1 MKTIY
6 QDRYQILITELIRIR
21 KDNGLTQ
28 AQLAKKL
35 DKPQSYIAKIEAKDR
50 KLDILEFVVLCEVL
64 MVLPCDVLQIILD
77 KP

>member
-6 QDRYQILITELIRIR
+6 QDRYQILIAELIRIR
-21 KDNGLTQ
+21 KDKGLTQ

>member
-21 KDNGLTQ
+21 KDKGLTQ
-28 AQLAKKL
+28 AQLAQKL